1 MRRLLIFYLKALFE
15 KVCQELNFAIS
26 VFFCKSLAHYLS
38 LRSFII
44 KHLIK
49 ISKTSLQG
57 PASNSEQH
65 EKLGFLCQS
74 LSFPNQPDALKTKH
88 RFFEMNFSLITF
100 KYSVTNVFIYIVLKN
115 YMAKNVCDRAF
126 EGN

>member
-1 MRRLLIFYLKALFE
+1 MKKLLIFYLKALFE

-49 ISKTSLQG
+49 ISKTSFQG
-57 PASNSEQH
+57 PAANSEA

-74 LSFPNQPDALKTKH
+74 LPFPNQPDALNTKH
-88 RFFEMNFSLITF
+88 RFL
-100 KYSVTNVFIYIVLKN
+100 
-115 YMAKNVCDRAF
+115 
-126 EGN
+126 